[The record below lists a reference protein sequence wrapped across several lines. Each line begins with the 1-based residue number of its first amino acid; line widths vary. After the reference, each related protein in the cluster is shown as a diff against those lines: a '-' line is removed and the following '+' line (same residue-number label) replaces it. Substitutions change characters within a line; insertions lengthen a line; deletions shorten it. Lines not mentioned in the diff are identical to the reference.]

1 MPTRHHVDPDRGLWV
16 ILDHLG
22 QVLHSLGELR
32 AGTTHSHDRL
42 DELRDR
48 QTRSEERLGE
58 IEVTQARIA
67 EQVAANTSR
76 HVETA
81 ERLDHL
87 EHMPTVTPP
96 PKLSASDWL
105 RLAWLAL
112 IVLAGL
118 VAQLPLPEIARKV
131 LAVAGKAG

>member
-32 AGTTHSHDRL
+32 AGQTHSHDRL

-76 HVETA
+76 GIETA
-81 ERLDHL
+81 ERLDQM
-87 EHMPTVTPP
+87 EHTPTVAP
-96 PKLSASDWL
+96 PKLSAGDWL
-105 RLAWLAL
+105 RLAWLAV

-118 VAQLPLPEIARKV
+118 VAQLPLPEIAKRV